1 MSQVDST
8 QPFLQFCKSSTR
20 STYAA
25 KLSESGQNSWICPIV
40 DLHGSHP
47 PARRQMWCLDWQR
60 LKWVHMNG
68 WQSMH
73 TCKTR
78 VYHACAQHNA
88 ITIQQLEHN
97 VKLQYTT
104 SIAKEIPKHNLSS
117 INPLTISSAS
127 LFKEHMQ
134 KLVRS
139 QPISVHMQLSSS
151 EPEHCQQIDGCELV
165 FIG

>member
-1 MSQVDST
+1 
-8 QPFLQFCKSSTR
+8 
-20 STYAA
+20 
-25 KLSESGQNSWICPIV
+25 
-40 DLHGSHP
+40 
-47 PARRQMWCLDWQR
+47 
-60 LKWVHMNG
+60 
-68 WQSMH
+68 MH

-88 ITIQQLEHN
+88 ITIQQLEQLEHN
-97 VKLQYTT
+97 IKLQYTT
-104 SIAKEIPKHNLSS
+104 SMAKEIPKHNLSS

-127 LFKEHMQ
+127 LFKELAQ

-151 EPEHCQQIDGCELV
+151 EPEHCQQMDGCELV